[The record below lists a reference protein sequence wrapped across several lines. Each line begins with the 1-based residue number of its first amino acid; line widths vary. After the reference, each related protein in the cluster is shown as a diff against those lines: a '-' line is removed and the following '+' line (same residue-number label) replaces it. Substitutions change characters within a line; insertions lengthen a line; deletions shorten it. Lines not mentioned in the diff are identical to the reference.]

1 MQALGTIE
9 TLGMVAAIAAAD
21 AAAKAA
27 NVELIGYELTRGGGY
42 VNVKVQGAVDAV
54 QSSMDAAKMAAER
67 ISKVISLSVIARP
80 SSQMEKIIFS
90 ADTVG
95 AGAPEPQKAQETKE
109 TKAPQQ
115 VKVEAPKAP
124 AVKASTSKVAAPK
137 APVAKVSATKV
148 AAPKAPA
155 VKASTTKAVA
165 TKTESV
171 TTSAAKPEPQ
181 KAPAVKAEAPKTE
194 KLKSESK
201 PNSQPVKSESG
212 EKATT
217 KASTQQPK
225 AAPVKK
231 ETATSRPAAK
241 NNHATRKV
249 AAKK

>member
-95 AGAPEPQKAQETKE
+95 AGAPEPQKTQETKE
-109 TKAPQQ
+109 AKAPQQ
-115 VKVEAPKAP
+115 A
-124 AVKASTSKVAAPK
+124 
-137 APVAKVSATKV
+137 KV

-155 VKASTTKAVA
+155 VKVSATKAVA
-165 TKTESV
+165 TKTESI

-194 KLKSESK
+194 KPKSESK
-201 PNSQPVKSESG
+201 PNSQPAKSESG

>member
-115 VKVEAPKAP
+115 A
-124 AVKASTSKVAAPK
+124 
-137 APVAKVSATKV
+137 KV

-155 VKASTTKAVA
+155 AKASTTKAVA
-165 TKTESV
+165 TKTESI
-171 TTSAAKPEPQ
+171 TTSAAKPELQ

-201 PNSQPVKSESG
+201 PNSQPAKSESG

>member
-95 AGAPEPQKAQETKE
+95 AGAPEPQKAQETEE

-115 VKVEAPKAP
+115 A
-124 AVKASTSKVAAPK
+124 
-137 APVAKVSATKV
+137 KV

-155 VKASTTKAVA
+155 AKASTTKAVA
-165 TKTESV
+165 TKTESI
-171 TTSAAKPEPQ
+171 TTSAAKPELQ

-201 PNSQPVKSESG
+201 PNSQPAKSESG

>member
-54 QSSMDAAKMAAER
+54 QSSMDTAKMAAER

-115 VKVEAPKAP
+115 A
-124 AVKASTSKVAAPK
+124 
-137 APVAKVSATKV
+137 KV

-155 VKASTTKAVA
+155 AKASTTKAVA
-165 TKTESV
+165 TKTESI
-171 TTSAAKPEPQ
+171 TTSAAKPELQ

-201 PNSQPVKSESG
+201 PNSQPAKSESG

>member
-95 AGAPEPQKAQETKE
+95 AGAPEPQKAQETEE

-115 VKVEAPKAP
+115 A
-124 AVKASTSKVAAPK
+124 KVAAPK
-137 APVAKVSATKV
+137 APAVKVSATKV

-155 VKASTTKAVA
+155 AKASTTKAVA
-165 TKTESV
+165 TKTESI
-171 TTSAAKPEPQ
+171 TTSAAKPELQ

-201 PNSQPVKSESG
+201 PNSQPAKSESG